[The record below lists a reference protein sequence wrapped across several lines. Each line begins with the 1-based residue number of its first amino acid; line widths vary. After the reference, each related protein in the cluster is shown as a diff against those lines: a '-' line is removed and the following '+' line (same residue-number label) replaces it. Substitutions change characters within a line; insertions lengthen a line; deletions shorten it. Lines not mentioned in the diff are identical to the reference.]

1 MINKDSLTILLLI
14 FDRLIEDYNYQKE
27 ELINEEQEE
36 KILKAI
42 KKRIGEETT
51 IEEERE
57 IFKKLFEKYL
67 KKLK

>member
-1 MINKDSLTILLLI
+1 MINKDSLAILLLI

>member
-1 MINKDSLTILLLI
+1 MISKDNLTILLLI
-14 FDRLIEDYNYQKE
+14 FDRLIKDYNYLKE